1 MQDDNWHAIFAW
13 RVRKSSEFFGMPSAP
28 SRLILLLM
36 CMEFPMIW
44 LMYCESSA
52 RRARQVCGGGQ
63 DRETKSREE
72 VICELVELDSS
83 PICKALAGGWAAL
96 NNDAYWSCYFAY
108 MSLPGPAAIWEIWG
122 EILPVLARL
131 HTRCFYYI
139 CSWPLRAMVF
149 LSKKSDQRGQAAT
162 AFSNLCACCTP
173 RCIKALRAQVRD
185 GVPADCF
192 APKVLTRVC

>member
-1 MQDDNWHAIFAW
+1 
-13 RVRKSSEFFGMPSAP
+13 
-28 SRLILLLM
+28 
-36 CMEFPMIW
+36 MEFPMIW

-108 MSLPGPAAIWEIWG
+108 MSLSVPAAIWGIWG
-122 EILPVLARL
+122 GDTSSAGLTSHSLLLL
-131 HTRCFYYI
+131 HLLVAVAGY
-139 CSWPLRAMVF
+139 
-149 LSKKSDQRGQAAT
+149 
-162 AFSNLCACCTP
+162 
-173 RCIKALRAQVRD
+173 
-185 GVPADCF
+185 GVSF
-192 APKVLTRVC
+192 EEKRPKGAGCNSLL

>member
-1 MQDDNWHAIFAW
+1 
-13 RVRKSSEFFGMPSAP
+13 
-28 SRLILLLM
+28 
-36 CMEFPMIW
+36 MIW

-162 AFSNLCACCTP
+162 AFSNRCACCTP